1 MCEPQ
6 QKIVYPQ
13 AWEVIE
19 VEFGSQMPID
29 VLQQSAQRFMSQS
42 HLALARVHTLT
53 ISSQSFA
60 LITRPLFVLRYS
72 IL

>member
-6 QKIVYPQ
+6 QKIVYPHDRFA

-60 LITRPLFVLRYS
+60 LITRPLFVL
-72 IL
+72 